1 MPRSV
6 IRPDLEVRSWRR
18 GCRGDDRLSG
28 PVVWRREGERIIF
41 QAAGRDDDRR
51 ALCVGLQPVQQ
62 GFVRPVRRRMGQMK
76 GKTIEVQSSL
86 FVLCLKIKDVS
97 GPGDRRPDLDI
108 LATVGL
114 RSNLQGR
121 IVEPG

>member
-1 MPRSV
+1 
-6 IRPDLEVRSWRR
+6 
-18 GCRGDDRLSG
+18 
-28 PVVWRREGERIIF
+28 
-41 QAAGRDDDRR
+41 
-51 ALCVGLQPVQQ
+51 
-62 GFVRPVRRRMGQMK
+62 MK